1 MSFES
6 SIPPKGSKRIKR
18 GLVRTMPPK
27 STKVP
32 AAASRPDESRDASN
46 TEPIGQPHNY
56 SVGKR
61 VMFEA
66 DGVRG
71 SGVVDDV
78 MHDGSVVWIWP
89 DDAMGRKMLSVADSV
104 VVAFEEPSA

>member
-1 MSFES
+1 MSLES

-18 GLVRTMPPK
+18 GLVRTTLPK
-27 STKVP
+27 SAKES
-32 AAASRPDESRDASN
+32 AANQPDEGRETA
-46 TEPIGQPHNY
+46 TPARIGQLHGY
-56 SVGKR
+56 SVGTR

-71 SGVVDDV
+71 AGVIDDV

-89 DDAMGRKMLSVADSV
+89 DDAMGRKMLCIADAV
-104 VVAFEEPSA
+104 VVACEEPIS